1 MKNKFLSIVSLFLLL
16 LMPLQISASTDY
28 ETKNLKETL
37 AAEEIELAYPD
48 YKETDDQITIY
59 MFRGTGCGYCKAF
72 LTFLNSITEEYG
84 KYFKLESYEVWS
96 NQKNGELMQ
105 EVGEFLGE
113 QAGGVPFIII
123 GDKVFPGYNEVY
135 DEDIKTAIKDLYD
148 SNNRY
153 DVFKEME
160 KAKLM
165 EKINSVLSKVIPVVS
180 VIGLVV
186 VAIYVNKNNK
196 LLTARINELE
206 EKITT
211 LDEKTTKQEKNVE
224 KKTAKKAKTT
234 KKTDKKTEK

>member
-28 ETKNLKETL
+28 EAKNLKETL

-59 MFRGTGCGYCKAF
+59 MFRGNTCGYCKAF

-135 DEDIKTAIKDLYD
+135 DEDIKAAIKDLYD

-153 DVFKEME
+153 DVFKEMK

-165 EKINSVLSKVIPVVS
+165 EKINSILSKVIPVVS

-186 VAIYVNKNNK
+186 VSIYVNKNNK

-211 LDEKTTKQEKNVE
+211 LDEKATKQEKNVE

>member
-211 LDEKTTKQEKNVE
+211 LDEKATKQEKNVE

>member
-113 QAGGVPFIII
+113 KAGGVPFIII

-206 EKITT
+206 EKITI
-211 LDEKTTKQEKNVE
+211 LDEKATKKEKNVE
-224 KKTAKKAKTT
+224 KKTTTKTKTT